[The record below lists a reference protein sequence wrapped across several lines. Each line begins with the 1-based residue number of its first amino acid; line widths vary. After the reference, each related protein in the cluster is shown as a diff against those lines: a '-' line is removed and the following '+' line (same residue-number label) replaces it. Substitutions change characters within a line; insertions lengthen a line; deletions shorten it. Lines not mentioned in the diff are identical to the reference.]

1 MALCG
6 YFLVGFPSPKRF
18 YELVRAAQRL
28 DVMEFGIPSCEPR
41 LDGPTIS
48 RAHGIVV
55 EERGLDPETSLA
67 LLGGLR
73 DLLPPRFVMTY
84 ADDGRAH
91 DGFLRS
97 CVNHGVHGVFAPDI
111 GAVEARHV
119 ALLARTLQLAFVRFV
134 DPMMPPDEVNAA
146 LVSAD
151 IVYLRVAPGR
161 TGGSAVLDPDDCR
174 QLSALVRRA
183 RQLNPKLVLAGGIGV
198 RSAEQVAA
206 LAALGL
212 DMAIVGTTL
221 VEQLE
226 LGADRLVAKVDELR
240 QATLRPCSA

>member
-1 MALCG
+1 LCG
-6 YFLVGFPSPKRF
+6 YFLVGFPSPARF
-18 YELVRAAQRL
+18 YQLVRSAQRL
-28 DVMEFGIPSCEPR
+28 DVMEFGIPSREPR

-48 RAHGIVV
+48 HAHEVVV

-84 ADDGRAH
+84 ADDGRGY

-97 CVNHGVHGVFAPDI
+97 CVDHGIHGVFAPDI
-111 GAVEARHV
+111 GPAEARHV
-119 ALLARTLQLAFVRFV
+119 ALLAHTLQLAIVRFV
-134 DPMMPPDEVNAA
+134 DPMMLPDEVDEA
-146 LVSAD
+146 LVSSD

-161 TGGSAVLDPDDCR
+161 TGGSAALEPEDCR
-174 QLSALVRRA
+174 QLSALVRHA
-183 RQLNPKLVLAGGIGV
+183 RQLNPRLLLAGGIGV
-198 RSAEQVAA
+198 RSAEQVAV
-206 LAALGL
+206 LADLGL

-226 LGADRLVAKVDELR
+226 LGADQLMAKVDELR
-240 QATLRPCSA
+240 KATLRPCPA